1 MYKYI
6 DYYGFMQYL
15 FDDRKQA
22 EKAGEIVEAILAAQ
36 SPRLS
41 NIAEK
46 MAGRS
51 DSNYKSIQR
60 FLQRADLQDV
70 LLRLFQEE
78 AEFVI
83 GDPTEMPRYKAPKT
97 AYVGTLSDGKTP
109 GYWLLALSTPFRG
122 RAIPF
127 HFITYSSKTIGE
139 QMTSRNQEHFRSF
152 AAIKDLLGEK
162 PLVLD
167 REFSYQNLLERLV
180 AEQIQFVIRLNLG
193 DQRKKSRILDAVGQ
207 PVRLYVKP
215 GKTVIHRNVYYL
227 GAVKVNLIGHWRK
240 GLSGPLWVM
249 TTLEPKRGL
258 NIYKQ
263 RMKIELTFRHCKDL
277 LHLPKLMNKR
287 QDYLEKMITL
297 VFIAFVIG
305 LLFGEAVRDV
315 TYGHLELEQIK
326 NFLFSAVPKSIS
338 QHRKWKIYSGL
349 FVLLKQKPRLDEDF
363 LSHIALAVLN
373 LFPALIYPNV
383 PSFVST

>member
-1 MYKYI
+1 MR
-6 DYYGFMQYL
+6 YL
-15 FDDRKQA
+15 FDDQKQA

-46 MAGRS
+46 MIGRS
-51 DSNYKSIQR
+51 DRNYKRIQR
-60 FLQRADLQDV
+60 FLQRTDLRDV
-70 LLRLFQEE
+70 LFRLFQEE

-127 HFITYSSKTIGE
+127 HFITYSSKTIG
-139 QMTSRNQEHFRSF
+139 QQVTSRNQEHFRSF

-167 REFSYQNLLERLV
+167 REFSYQDLLERLV

-193 DQRKKSRILDAVGQ
+193 DHRKKSRILDADGQ

-215 GKTVIHRNVYYL
+215 GKTVIRRNVYYL

-258 NIYKQ
+258 EIYQ
-263 RMKIELTFRHCKDL
+263 HRMKIELTFRHCKDL

-287 QDYLEKMITL
+287 QDYLEKMISLT
-297 VFIAFVIG
+297 FIAFVVG

-315 TYGHLELEQIK
+315 TYGHLELNQIK
-326 NFLFSAVPKSIS
+326 EFLFAEVPKSVS
-338 QHRKWKIYSGL
+338 QKRKWKIYSGL
-349 FVLLKQKPRLDEDF
+349 FVLLKQKPRINDDTLTV
-363 LSHIALAVLN
+363 IAHAVLD
-373 LFPALIYPNV
+373 LFPTLVYPLV

>member
-1 MYKYI
+1 MYEYI
-6 DYYGFMQYL
+6 DFYGFMQYL
-15 FDDRKQA
+15 FDDPKQA

-36 SPRLS
+36 SPRIS
-41 NIAEK
+41 NVAEK
-46 MAGRS
+46 MSGQS
-51 DSNYKSIQR
+51 ESNYRKVQR
-60 FLQRADLQDV
+60 FLQQTDMSGI

-97 AYVGTLSDGKTP
+97 AYVGTLSDGETP

-127 HFITYSSKTIGE
+127 HFITYSSKTIG
-139 QMTSRNQEHFRSF
+139 QQVTSRNQEHFRSF
-152 AAIKDLLGEK
+152 AAVKDLLGEK

-167 REFSYQNLLERLV
+167 REFSYQDLLERLV

-193 DQRKKSRILDAVGQ
+193 DQRKKSRILDADGQ
-207 PVRLYVKP
+207 PIRLYVKP

-227 GAVKVNLIGHWRK
+227 GAVKVNLIGYWRK
-240 GLSGPLWVM
+240 GLSDPLWIM
-249 TTLEPKRGL
+249 TTLETHQGL
-258 NIYKQ
+258 AIYQQ

-297 VFIAFVIG
+297 AFIAFVVG

-315 TYGHLELEQIK
+315 TYGLLEPDQIQDHWLTDIPQ
-326 NFLFSAVPKSIS
+326 NVS

-349 FVLLKQKPRLDEDF
+349 LVLLKQKPKLSDEL
-363 LSHIALAVLN
+363 LSQIALAVLD
-373 LFPALIYPNV
+373 LFPALVYSDV
-383 PSFVST
+383 RSFVST